1 MHTSSQRTIR
11 RVRWG
16 RIAETAFLALM
27 LVYVFGYVYWQ
38 FWAFIFSSAAA
49 WVITALVCGGLPA
62 AFLCGRFWHASCRG
76 CDERDATISLL
87 EDRVVELLRERDRL
101 RFRIHNA
108 LAETLCG
115 KSE

>member
-1 MHTSSQRTIR
+1 MHTSSQRTR
-11 RVRWG
+11 RKVRWG
-16 RIAETAFLALM
+16 RIAEATFIGLM
-27 LVYVFGYVYWQ
+27 LFYVFGYVYWQ
-38 FWAFIFSSAAA
+38 FWAFIFTPAAA
-49 WVITALVCGGLPA
+49 WVITTLVCGGLPA

-101 RFRIHNA
+101 RFRIQNS
-108 LAETLCG
+108 LAEVVCG